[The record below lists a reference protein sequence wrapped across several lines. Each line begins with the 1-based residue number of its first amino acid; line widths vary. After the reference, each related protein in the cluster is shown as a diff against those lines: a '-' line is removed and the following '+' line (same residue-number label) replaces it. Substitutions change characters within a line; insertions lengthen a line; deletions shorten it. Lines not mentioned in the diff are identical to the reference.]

1 MVRYMSTG
9 KIKEINK
16 NAQMWFM
23 DFVIGIIIFSLV
35 LITYYTYTT
44 NISKQDAVVLND
56 IISDS
61 KSISSSLMLAGFPEN
76 WDNETVQRI
85 GLTGNNQNV
94 NETKLRYLSDIS
106 YKEAKKLL
114 GTVYDFFMFLEDGN
128 DNLINIG
135 SECGYGSGNASAN
148 RTFKNAAYFNQA
160 ENDMEDEMDALEQ
173 KLGITIYRDWSSA
186 SNMLNNISAYDIVLM
201 ENPRF
206 SSSQAAQLNN
216 YVSSK
221 GFIFI
226 SQGMLTAN
234 SGQILGV
241 SYDKG
246 QPNCND
252 NATVIYDDLFLT
264 LKKGDKIAPE
274 DCPYIAGEV
283 TEIAEFP
290 DGKTSIAKWD
300 YGNGSIY
307 YFSDFDVDFVG
318 NLQGS
323 IKDAFEASI
332 LVCGKASGISFK
344 GTYSNLVKTER
355 PLLFESKPAKM
366 VLYMWQ

>member
-1 MVRYMSTG
+1 MSISR
-9 KIKEINK
+9 IKQINK

-35 LITYYTYTT
+35 LIAYYTYTT

-61 KSISSSLMLAGFPEN
+61 KSVSSSLMLAGFPEN

-85 GLTGNNQNV
+85 GITGNNQNV

-128 DNLINIG
+128 GNLINIG

-148 RTFKNAAYFNQA
+148 QTFKNAAYFNQA

-186 SNMLNNISAYDIVLM
+186 NNMLNNISAYEIVLM

-206 SSSQAAQLNN
+206 SSSQAAQLES

-226 SQGMLTAN
+226 SQGMLTSN

-252 NATVIYDDLFLT
+252 NATVVYDDLFLT
-264 LKKGDKIAPE
+264 LKKGDKIAPD
-274 DCPYIAGEV
+274 DCPYISGDV

-300 YGNGSIY
+300 YGNGSVY

-318 NLQGS
+318 DLQGS

-332 LVCGKASGISFK
+332 LVCGKARGISFDAD
-344 GTYSNLVKTER
+344 YSNLVKTER
-355 PLLFESKPAKM
+355 QLLFESKPAKM

>member
-1 MVRYMSTG
+1 MR
-9 KIKEINK
+9 ENNK
-16 NAQMWFM
+16 AQMWFM

-44 NISKQDAVVLND
+44 NISKQDAVILND

-61 KSISSSLMLAGFPEN
+61 KSVSSSLMLAGFPEN

-85 GLTGNNQNV
+85 GLMGSNRKV

-106 YKEAKKLL
+106 YKEAKKIL
-114 GTVYDFFMFLEDGN
+114 GTVYDFFMFLEDKNG
-128 DNLINIG
+128 NLINIG
-135 SECGYGSGNASAN
+135 NDCGYGSGNASAN

-186 SNMLNNISAYDIVLM
+186 ANMLNNISAYNIVLM

-206 SSSQAAQLNN
+206 GSTQAAQLEN

-226 SQGMLTAN
+226 SQGMLTAS

-246 QPNCND
+246 QANCND
-252 NATVIYDDLFLT
+252 NTTVIYDDLFLT

-274 DCPYIAGEV
+274 DCPYISGSV

-300 YGNGSIY
+300 YGNGSVY

-318 NLQGS
+318 DLQGS

-344 GTYSNLVKTER
+344 GDYDNLIKTER
-355 PLLFESKPAKM
+355 PLLFESKPAKL

>member
-1 MVRYMSTG
+1 MLTG

-44 NISKQDAVVLND
+44 NISKQDAIVLND
-56 IISDS
+56 LVSDS
-61 KSISSSLMLAGFPEN
+61 KSVSSSLMLAGFPEN

-85 GLTGNNQNV
+85 GLTENNQNV

-128 DNLINIG
+128 GNLINIG
-135 SECGYGSGNASAN
+135 TECGYGSGNASAN

-160 ENDMEDEMDALEQ
+160 ENDMEDEMNQLEQ
-173 KLGITIYRDWSSA
+173 KLGIDIFRDWTSA
-186 SNMLNNISAYDIVLM
+186 ANMLNNISAYDIVLM

-206 SSSQAAQLNN
+206 SSSQAVQLES

-241 SYDKG
+241 SYNKG

-264 LKKGDKIAPE
+264 LKKGDKIAPD
-274 DCPYIAGEV
+274 DCPYISGDV

-300 YGNGSIY
+300 YGNGSVY

-332 LVCGKASGISFK
+332 SVCGKSSGVSI
-344 GTYSNLVKTER
+344 GAAYDNLVKTER
-355 PLLFESKPAKM
+355 SLLFKSKPVKL

>member
-1 MVRYMSTG
+1 MLTNKM
-9 KIKEINK
+9 KNLLNK

-35 LITYYTYTT
+35 LITYYTYTI
-44 NISKQDAVVLND
+44 NISKQDAVVLNG

-61 KSISSSLMLAGFPEN
+61 KSVSSSLMLAGFPEN

-85 GLTGNNQNV
+85 GLTGSSQKV

-106 YKEAKKLL
+106 YKEAKKLF

-128 DNLINIG
+128 GNLINIG
-135 SECGYGSGNASAN
+135 TQCGYGSGNASAN
-148 RTFKNAAYFNQA
+148 LTFKNAAYFNQA

-186 SNMLNNISAYDIVLM
+186 SNMLSNISAYDIVLM

-206 SSSQAAQLNN
+206 SSSQAVQLEN

-246 QPNCND
+246 TPNCNK
-252 NATVIYDDLFLT
+252 NTTVVYDDLFLT

-274 DCPYIAGEV
+274 DCPYISGSV
-283 TEIAEFP
+283 TTIAEFP

-300 YGNGSIY
+300 YGNGSVY
-307 YFSDFDVDFVG
+307 YFSDFDVNFVG

-332 LVCGKASGISFK
+332 LVCGKASGISLK

-355 PLLFESKPAKM
+355 QLLFESKPAKL

>member
-1 MVRYMSTG
+1 MSTDRMNWID
-9 KIKEINK
+9 KK
-16 NAQMWFM
+16 AQMWFM

-61 KSISSSLMLAGFPEN
+61 KSVSSSLMLAGYPEN

-85 GLTGNNQNV
+85 GLTGNNQNTD
-94 NETKLRYLSDIS
+94 ETKLRYLSDIP

-128 DNLINIG
+128 GNLINIG
-135 SECGYGSGNASAN
+135 NECGYGSGNASAN
-148 RTFKNAAYFNQA
+148 LTFKNAAYFNQA
-160 ENDMEDEMDALEQ
+160 ENDMEDEINQLEQ
-173 KLGITIYRDWSSA
+173 KLGIAIYRDWSSA
-186 SNMLNNISAYDIVLM
+186 NSMLSNISAYDIVLM

-206 SSSQAAQLNN
+206 SSNQKTQLEN

-221 GFIFI
+221 GFVFI

-241 SYDKG
+241 QYDKG
-246 QPNCND
+246 QPNCKK
-252 NATVIYDDLFLT
+252 NATVVYDDLFLT

-274 DCPYIAGEV
+274 DCPYISGSV

-290 DGKTSIAKWD
+290 GGETSIAKWD

-307 YFSDFDVDFVG
+307 YFSDFDVTFVG
-318 NLQGS
+318 DLQGS
-323 IKDAFEASI
+323 IRDAFEASVLI
-332 LVCGKASGISFK
+332 CGKASGISFK
-344 GTYSNLVKTER
+344 GTYNNLVKTER
-355 PLLFESKPAKM
+355 PLLFESKPVK
-366 VLYMWQ
+366 

>member
-1 MVRYMSTG
+1 MLTG

-23 DFVIGIIIFSLV
+23 DFVIGILIFSLV

-44 NISKQDAVVLND
+44 NISKQDTIVLND
-56 IISDS
+56 IVSDS
-61 KSISSSLMLAGFPEN
+61 KSASSSLMLAGFPKN
-76 WDNETVQRI
+76 WDNETVQMI

-114 GTVYDFFMFLEDGN
+114 GTVYDFFMFLEDENG
-128 DNLINIG
+128 NLINIG
-135 SECGYGSGNASAN
+135 TECGYGSGNASAN
-148 RTFKNAAYFNQA
+148 RTFKNAAYYNQA
-160 ENDMEDEMDALEQ
+160 EKNMEDEMNALEQ
-173 KLGITIYRDWSSA
+173 KLGITIYRDWTSA
-186 SNMLNNISAYDIVLM
+186 ANMLSNISAYDIVLM

-206 SSSQAAQLNN
+206 SSSQATQLEN

-226 SQGMLTAN
+226 SEGMLTAN
-234 SGQILGV
+234 SGQILSV
-241 SYDKG
+241 QYDKG
-246 QPNCND
+246 TLNCKV

-264 LKKGDKIAPE
+264 LKKGDKIAPK
-274 DCPYIAGEV
+274 DCPYISGSV
-283 TEIAEFP
+283 TTIAKFP

-300 YGNGSIY
+300 YGNGSVY
-307 YFSDFDVDFVG
+307 YFSDLEVDFVG

-332 LVCGKASGISFK
+332 LVCGKASGIRFK
-344 GTYSNLVKTER
+344 AAYNNLVKTER
-355 PLLFESKPAKM
+355 QLLFKSKPAKL

>member
-1 MVRYMSTG
+1 MW
-9 KIKEINK
+9 KNNK
-16 NAQMWFM
+16 AQMWFM

-44 NISKQDAVVLND
+44 NISKQDTIVLND
-56 IISDS
+56 LVSDS
-61 KSISSSLMLAGFPEN
+61 KSVSSSLMLAGFPEN

-85 GLTGNNQNV
+85 GLTGNNQRT

-106 YKEAKKLL
+106 YKEAKKIL

-128 DNLINIG
+128 GNLINIG
-135 SECGYGSGNASAN
+135 RECGYGSGNVSAN
-148 RTFKNAAYFNQA
+148 KTFRNAAYFNQA
-160 ENDMEDEMDALEQ
+160 DDEMEEEMDALEQ
-173 KLGITIYRDWSSA
+173 KLGIEIYRDWSSA
-186 SNMLNNISAYDIVLM
+186 SAMLNNISAYDVVLM

-206 SSSQAAQLNN
+206 SSSQAAQLEN
-216 YVSSK
+216 YVASK

-226 SQGMLTAN
+226 SERMLTEN

-241 SYDKG
+241 SYNKG

-274 DCPYIAGEV
+274 DCPYISGDV

-290 DGKTSIAKWD
+290 DGNTSIAKWD

-307 YFSDFDVDFVG
+307 YFSDLEVDFLG
-318 NLQGS
+318 DLQGS
-323 IKDAFEASI
+323 IKDSFEASI
-332 LVCGKASGISFK
+332 LVCGKASGISINA
-344 GTYSNLVKTER
+344 TYDNLVKTER
-355 PLLFESKPAKM
+355 QLLFESKPAKII
-366 VLYMWQ
+366 LYMWQ